1 MAYIKKLA
9 SGNFQA
15 QIRLKGLQP
24 ICKTFSSKALATQ
37 FVRQVEGDTE
47 LQRKLGLPACKSL
60 AFSELVDQYL
70 AQTTFRDKSARG
82 RILFWKTTFADKAVH
97 QIDEFMVDQVLHQIA
112 ARRTGSTVN
121 RYKSHLSAMFT
132 YLIRHPDYKRLGLNN
147 PVRAESVGRYRENKA
162 KQRFLSYDEQAR
174 LLAAAKQA
182 RWDRFY
188 LLIIMALTTGARK
201 GELLGLKWS
210 DIDLSARLALIEK
223 TKTDKP
229 RLLPLT
235 KPVIEELMR
244 FREHSESLVFKNTV
258 SPHRPHDI
266 KQAWLFALE
275 RAGIEACRF
284 HDLRHTAASNLVR
297 AGRTLFEV
305 GTLLGHSSPQMT
317 QRYAHLAI
325 SDTLSMVDRV
335 MGGLR

>member
-70 AQTTFRDKSARG
+70 AQTSFRDKSARG

-162 KQRFLSYDEQAR
+162 KQRFLWLNGHDVQDASLIQSIWEKIHHDRDHAIPFDWERSRFEHAVMLHGKPKAVSDYAYRCSYICKVSTKSACSGGDDFGCSHVPLPRIRANDINSGEQ
-174 LLAAAKQA
+174 
-182 RWDRFY
+182 
-188 LLIIMALTTGARK
+188 
-201 GELLGLKWS
+201 
-210 DIDLSARLALIEK
+210 
-223 TKTDKP
+223 
-229 RLLPLT
+229 
-235 KPVIEELMR
+235 
-244 FREHSESLVFKNTV
+244 
-258 SPHRPHDI
+258 
-266 KQAWLFALE
+266 
-275 RAGIEACRF
+275 
-284 HDLRHTAASNLVR
+284 
-297 AGRTLFEV
+297 
-305 GTLLGHSSPQMT
+305 
-317 QRYAHLAI
+317 
-325 SDTLSMVDRV
+325 
-335 MGGLR
+335 